1 MGTNIMENIDN
12 WIEISD
18 TRNYNGSIWTME
30 DEKVEVEDI
39 FWEDMNG
46 TGETAKGELS
56 MKYET

>member
-1 MGTNIMENIDN
+1 MENIDN

-46 TGETAKGELS
+46 TGETAKEELS

>member
-46 TGETAKGELS
+46 TGETAKEELS